1 MKFFGSPKG
10 GVRVDG
16 HSTNQEVYSQDMAN
30 TIGLFLNA
38 QEKDLLRPNLCQLQ
52 FCWVVALLNHK
63 A

>member
-1 MKFFGSPKG
+1 M
-10 GVRVDG
+10 DG